1 MRGRDEAF
9 PVALITISLRYFRF
23 AMRSALNRG
32 THYITPRIVHKKG
45 LIARSAKG
53 SLCKTAHFANVAL
66 PELRGAGFAKFEM
79 GKMRRLCRSR
89 PIGSGLCRFF
99 FTIAQTET
107 FHRGMSN
114 FVQTRFA
121 FKRSVRSSHRS
132 TESGMTKVSQE
143 TRAEM
148 VGTAWSSV
156 SYFLKKFRKLGF
168 IDYNTTWT

>member
-1 MRGRDEAF
+1 
-9 PVALITISLRYFRF
+9 
-23 AMRSALNRG
+23 
-32 THYITPRIVHKKG
+32 
-45 LIARSAKG
+45 
-53 SLCKTAHFANVAL
+53 
-66 PELRGAGFAKFEM
+66 M
-79 GKMRRLCRSR
+79 GCR
-89 PIGSGLCRFF
+89 F

-114 FVQTRFA
+114 FVQTRFP

-148 VGTAWSSV
+148 VGTTWSSV
-156 SYFLKKFRKLGF
+156 SYFMKKFRKLGF